1 MTRQEGEA
9 RSRQMGARAAEVGA
23 WNSALPSVWPGTDPE
38 GRGQVESSRGQ
49 GGGHLE
55 VSQVEV

>member
-1 MTRQEGEA
+1 
-9 RSRQMGARAAEVGA
+9 MGARAAELGA

-55 VSQVEV
+55 GSQVEV